1 MGVVLGQQVVDRPHL
16 AHQGEEVGV
25 VEKEHMQPHLNVV
38 AALIHPAAHLAAQKG
53 PGLVEIHLVAGIHQ
67 IHRRR

>member
-38 AALIHPAAHLAAQKG
+38 AALINPAAHLAAQKR